1 MPLLTVQLD
10 LIAYVRE
17 WQRGKEPDP
26 AQAAV
31 LAEIAGA
38 DGIAVH
44 MREDRRLIRDRDL
57 YMLREITK
65 TRFIVETAPT
75 EAMIDLMCEIK
86 PAQVNLV
93 TEGTDDLSPLPV
105 ETSGSMDYKGIVS
118 RLNAQGMTVSLFA
131 SPQPEAIKFVGRSGA
146 QGIILD
152 SNPYC
157 SARTLAEAQTELDR
171 MDNLSQQ
178 GRKQGLSV
186 SIMRGLSAKNIPP
199 LAELGT
205 IEEFIVGHALIA
217 RATLVGM
224 ETAVRDLLPIVRFEP
239 SRK

>member
-10 LIAYVRE
+10 LIGYLRE
-17 WQRGKEPDP
+17 WQRAKEPDP

-31 LAEIAGA
+31 LAELAGA
-38 DGIAVH
+38 DGVAVH

-65 TRFIVETAPT
+65 TRFVVEVAPT

-93 TEGTDDLSPLPV
+93 SEGADDLSALPV
-105 ETSGSMDYKGIVS
+105 DLSGTVDYKGIVS
-118 RLNAQGMTVSLFA
+118 RLNAQGMTVSLFTSA
-131 SPQPEAIKFVGRSGA
+131 QPDAIKTVGRTGA
-146 QGIILD
+146 QGIVLD

-157 SARTLAEAQTELDR
+157 SARTLAEAQSELDR

-178 GRKQGLSV
+178 ARKQGLSV
-186 SIMRGLSAKNIPP
+186 SVMRALSAKNIPP

-205 IEEFIVGHALIA
+205 IEEFIVGHSLIA
-217 RATLVGM
+217 RASLVGM

-239 SRK
+239 PRK